1 MNSEWCGAGNIL
13 VLRHTGFVLLVA
25 ISSMI
30 SLLLHLSLFN
40 VLFLQFF
47 FSIFFYSTFLLLYFF
62 YLFFF
67 FFILYCNFP
76 QSCMWCLY
84 TCVQYNNKSL
94 LISLNFITGGCC
106 IEKKKHLKCV
116 LVEYSSATEDKSISL
131 IYANGFERGREHAVN
146 FCCCRPILHKI
157 CYIYAIGLS

>member
-1 MNSEWCGAGNIL
+1 MNSEWCGAGNVL
-13 VLRHTGFVLLVA
+13 VLRHTGFVLLVD
-25 ISSMI
+25 ISSMV

-40 VLFLQFF
+40 VLFL
-47 FSIFFYSTFLLLYFF
+47 
-62 YLFFF
+62 LFFF
-67 FFILYCNFP
+67 FLYSFTLHFFYFTFFIFFP
-76 QSCMWCLY
+76 FSTVIFQSCMWCLY

-106 IEKKKHLKCV
+106 MEKKKHLKCA
-116 LVEYSSATEDKSISL
+116 LVEYSSATEDKSISS
-131 IYANGFERGREHAVN
+131 IYVNSFERGREHAVN